1 MTELT
6 LDNFKIASALFIRQ
20 ISGTPIPDLF
30 GSTDG
35 KAVGTYIEQAF
46 NHYLRATYDYIPGNA
61 ASGIDF
67 PDLNVDLKVT
77 SIRQPQ
83 SSSPFRDAS
92 QKVYGLGYHLLVFT
106 YEKFDDSTT
115 QTARLNFRD
124 AIFVSRE
131 KTGDYQTTYGLIGIL
146 NPRFRTSI

>member
-6 LDNFKIASALFIRQ
+6 LINFKIASALFIRQ

-46 NHYLRATYDYIPGNA
+46 NHYLRSSYDYIPGNA

-67 PDLNVDLKVT
+67 PNLNVDLKVT
-77 SIRQPQ
+77 MH
-83 SSSPFRDAS
+83 SSTPIIFSFSRCKSKSLWFGLSFAS
-92 QKVYGLGYHLLVFT
+92 VYLR
-106 YEKFDDSTT
+106 K
-115 QTARLNFRD
+115 
-124 AIFVSRE
+124 I
-131 KTGDYQTTYGLIGIL
+131 
-146 NPRFRTSI
+146 